1 MWLVTLRDLQWR
13 RRRFLVAVLA
23 AALVFAM
30 TLLLS
35 GVNHVLRVEPGRI
48 VDRLGANAFVVPADS
63 TGPFTATSVMT
74 LEAGERL
81 QSQRGVDA
89 VEPFVYFHATVDD
102 RDFNVLAIEPG
113 GMAAPAV
120 VDGDALA
127 GRGQMVSDRRG
138 DLETG
143 ETYRILG
150 QDVEV
155 VGESSGTTFNFGTP
169 TLFLALQDAQA
180 VAFDGQPLA
189 MAILTKGVPGTGAP
203 NLEVLSNQQARADL
217 ERPLVR
223 GAQSID
229 FISALLWLVAAG
241 IIGSIVYLS
250 ALERLREFAVLK
262 ATGAS
267 NRSLLV
273 VLALQAV
280 ILSATAAVLA
290 AGIARLLAPMFP
302 FAVEVPPLAFP
313 RLLVVAM
320 LVGLAASAAGLRRAV
335 SVQPALAFGGP

>member
-35 GVNHVLRVEPGRI
+35 GVNHVLRVEPARI

-169 TLFLALQDAQA
+169 TLFLTFEDAQEMLFPESP
-180 VAFDGQPLA
+180 VPLA
-189 MAILTKGVPGTGAP
+189 TAFMATGVPDGGEDLKVMTP
-203 NLEVLSNQQARADL
+203 SEVVADMK
-217 ERPLVR
+217 RPIKR
-223 GAQSID
+223 GESSIN
-229 FISALLWLVAAG
+229 FINILLWIVAAG
-241 IIGSIVYLS
+241 IIGSIIYLS
-250 ALERLREFAVLK
+250 SLERLSDFAVLK
-262 ATGAS
+262 ATGSAS
-267 NRSLLV
+267 RFLVAGLAFQAV
-273 VLALQAV
+273 VLCV
-280 ILSATAAVLA
+280 MSAAVA
-290 AGIARLLAPMFP
+290 ALLAQVLKYGFP
-302 FAVEVPPLAFP
+302 FQIDIAP
-313 RLLVVAM
+313 RSYLVLPVVAIV
-320 LVGLAASAAGLRRAV
+320 VGLAASLAGLRKAV
-335 SVQPALAFGGP
+335 SVDPALAFG